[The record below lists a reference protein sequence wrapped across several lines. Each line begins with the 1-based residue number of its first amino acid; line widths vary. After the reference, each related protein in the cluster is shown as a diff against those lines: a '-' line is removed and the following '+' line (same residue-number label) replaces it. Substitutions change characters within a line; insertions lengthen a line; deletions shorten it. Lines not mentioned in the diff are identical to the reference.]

1 MLPQLGRNHN
11 HRLASRQPIAMFHYD
26 ARCLHRGSCK
36 DKNAMKAMFGTAPS
50 RFLPKAVIVTV
61 AAASLSGC
69 GINSV
74 PTQEEAAKA
83 KWADVQAAFQ
93 ERANLVPNLAAVAK
107 GAADQEKGIL
117 TGVVEARAKATSIQV
132 NANDLTDPAKMKQF
146 QDAQNQ
152 LSGSLAGFG
161 RLLANVEA
169 YPELKSITNY
179 QMLQSQLEGQ
189 ENRIRIAL
197 RDYNEA
203 VRSYNTT
210 IRTFPD
216 AIGAKIFYGAK
227 PMVTYQASTPGAE
240 VAPSLEGKL

>member
-1 MLPQLGRNHN
+1 MLVFLGAAA
-11 HRLASRQPIAMFHYD
+11 LAS
-26 ARCLHRGSCK
+26 
-36 DKNAMKAMFGTAPS
+36 
-50 RFLPKAVIVTV
+50 
-61 AAASLSGC
+61 C

-74 PTQEEAAKA
+74 PTAEENAKA

-93 ERANLVPNLAAVAK
+93 ERANLIPNLAAVAK

-117 TGVVEARAKATSIQV
+117 TGVVEARAKATSIQLS
-132 NANDLTDPAKMKQF
+132 AEDLTDPAKMAQF
-146 QDAQNQ
+146 QAAQNE

-189 ENRIRIAL
+189 ENRIRVAI

-203 VRSYNTT
+203 VRAYNTE
-210 IRTFPD
+210 IRTFPSIM
-216 AIGAKIFYGAK
+216 AAKIIYGSD
-227 PMVTYQASTPGAE
+227 PMVPYEAVTPGAE
-240 VAPSLEGKL
+240 AAPSLEGKL

>member
-1 MLPQLGRNHN
+1 M
-11 HRLASRQPIAMFHYD
+11 RQFV
-26 ARCLHRGSCK
+26 
-36 DKNAMKAMFGTAPS
+36 
-50 RFLPKAVIVTV
+50 PKAAFVPKIALLA
-61 AAASLSGC
+61 AAASLSAC
-69 GINSV
+69 GINTV
-74 PTQEEAAKA
+74 PTQEEQAKA

-107 GAADQEKGIL
+107 GAAEQEKGIL
-117 TGVVEARAKATSIQV
+117 TGVVEARAKATSVQLS
-132 NANDLTDPAKMKQF
+132 AEDLDDPAKMAQF
-146 QDAQNQ
+146 QAAQNQ
-152 LSGSLAGFG
+152 LSTSLAGFG

-189 ENRIRIAL
+189 ENRIRVSL

-227 PMVTYQASTPGAE
+227 PMVPYQAATPGAD